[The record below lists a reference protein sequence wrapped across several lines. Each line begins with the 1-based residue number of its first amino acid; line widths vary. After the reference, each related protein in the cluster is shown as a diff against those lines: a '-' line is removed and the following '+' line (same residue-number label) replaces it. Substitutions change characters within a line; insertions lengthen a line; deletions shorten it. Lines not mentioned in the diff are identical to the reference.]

1 MGIRRDRSHEACS
14 LIEIQFFFL
23 HKCICSQRMI
33 ASICL
38 RSRVLNVLIFMIF
51 ASVLI
56 PLWRSVSF
64 FFFWPCCTCR
74 ILVPQPG
81 IKSVPAAVEA
91 QSLNLWTTREASC
104 RSGFLEVLI
113 LPFQKCFSCGVHG
126 ICFDLIDSLP
136 FETLPV
142 MVRTT

>member
-1 MGIRRDRSHEACS
+1 MNYSGLRTGELGTGIRRDRSHEACS

-64 FFFWPCCTCR
+64 FFF
-74 ILVPQPG
+74 G
-81 IKSVPAAVEA
+81 HAAHVG
-91 QSLNLWTTREASC
+91 S
-104 RSGFLEVLI
+104 
-113 LPFQKCFSCGVHG
+113 
-126 ICFDLIDSLP
+126 
-136 FETLPV
+136 
-142 MVRTT
+142 